1 MNVKPKSPTLP
12 TGTRSALC
20 VVHCALCI
28 PVLLLAACSSEP
40 THRDVT
46 RVDPTVVLDEDY
58 RFDDED
64 ARQVVYA
71 MSDDANYRGW
81 IDRWVADHDG
91 HRPRLIVGSIT
102 NNTQD
107 YINTNLFTRG
117 IERELLN
124 TGRVRVAAVR
134 NQRGEI
140 RDERLQG
147 EEWNSPETRLVMRN
161 ELGANLILM
170 GDVNDVVE
178 RSIDGRSIVK
188 FYQVNLDLINLET
201 NEKVWIGTHEI
212 KKAVRIR

>member
-1 MNVKPKSPTLP
+1 MNPHANRPSFPLR
-12 TGTRSALC
+12 TRSSLC
-20 VVHCALCI
+20 ILQCALCI
-28 PVLLLAACSSEP
+28 PPVLLAGCSGEP
-40 THRDVT
+40 THREVT
-46 RVDPTVVLDEDY
+46 RVDPTTVLDEDY

-64 ARQVVYA
+64 ARQVVAA
-71 MSDDANYRGW
+71 MSDDASYRGW
-81 IDRWVADHDG
+81 IDRWIASHDG
-91 HRPRLIVGSIT
+91 HLPRVIVGTVT
-102 NNTQD
+102 NETQD

-117 IERELLN
+117 LERELLN
-124 TGRVRVAAVR
+124 TGRVRVVAVR
-134 NQRGEI
+134 DQRGEI

-178 RSIDGRSIVK
+178 RSIDGRNIVK